1 MSEHVLLLLLLRQ
14 IKLYVCPRQRVE
26 SSVTL
31 TDDCRTYLGTPK
43 RDPKAKAAVK
53 SNRKTSGYR
62 WKIFGIDR
70 SNKFGFNKL
79 SNAHQTP
86 DEYPPASS
94 AEGGEG
100 ASLIG
105 HDTYERQGGRINKIW
120 EKLGKGNTGWVE
132 PYNWD
137 PARRYVTEGSGKE

>member
-1 MSEHVLLLLLLRQ
+1 M
-14 IKLYVCPRQRVE
+14 
-26 SSVTL
+26 
-31 TDDCRTYLGTPK
+31 
-43 RDPKAKAAVK
+43 
-53 SNRKTSGYR
+53 
-62 WKIFGIDR
+62 
-70 SNKFGFNKL
+70 GFNKL

-105 HDTYERQGGRINKIW
+105 HDTFANQGGKINNIW
-120 EKLGKGNTGWVE
+120 LKLGKGNTGWVE

-137 PARRYVTEGSGKE
+137 PARRYVTEGNKQERGFRLIFTPALLVIASLTGQSIPSTTRMVIYVIAAMTP